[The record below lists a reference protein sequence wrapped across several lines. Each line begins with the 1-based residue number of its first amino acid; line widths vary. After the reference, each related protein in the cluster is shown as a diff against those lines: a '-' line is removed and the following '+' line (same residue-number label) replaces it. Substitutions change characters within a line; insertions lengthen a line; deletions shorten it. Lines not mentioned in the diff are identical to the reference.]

1 MIVTGYSP
9 GFSFDSAGWYHAS
22 DCSMLAMMFLCVRV
36 APFDT
41 PVVPPVYCRNATSP
55 WPTSTGFR
63 FIFSPSAII
72 SLQRTAF
79 GSEYSGTIFLTLRTT
94 KLTSSPLRKP
104 SMSPMA
110 HTTATL
116 VGTLSATCW
125 NTCAKFSRM
134 KIASAPESLS
144 WCSSSRGV

>member
-1 MIVTGYSP
+1 MIVTGFSP

-41 PVVPPVYCRNATSP
+41 PVVPPVYCRNATSL

-63 FIFSPSAII
+63 FIFRPSAII

-79 GSEYSGTIFLTLRTT
+79 GSEYSGNHLLDVAHDEVDEQ
-94 KLTSSPLRKP
+94 PLEEAEHV
-104 SMSPMA
+104 A
-110 HTTATL
+110 HGAHHRDLGRHL
-116 VGTLSATCW
+116 VGDLLEHVREVLEDEDRLGARS
-125 NTCAKFSRM
+125 
-134 KIASAPESLS
+134 P
-144 WCSSSRGV
+144 